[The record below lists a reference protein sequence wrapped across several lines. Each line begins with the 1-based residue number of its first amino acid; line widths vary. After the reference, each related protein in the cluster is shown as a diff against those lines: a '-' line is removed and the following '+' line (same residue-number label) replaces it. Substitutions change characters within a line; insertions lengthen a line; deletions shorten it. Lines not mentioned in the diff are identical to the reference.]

1 MIRMTGSRLRPFF
14 YAAVT
19 IAVALM
25 LLSGCR
31 TSNTPS
37 ALGDETLEIQPRM
50 EEPSEEEIRSGYYV
64 TIFLAGTIDMG
75 NSENWQA
82 ALVETFSSSEGR
94 YILYNPRRDTFT
106 STPEE
111 MEYQVNWELDHLE
124 KSQIIIMNIL
134 GSSNSPV
141 TLLEMGLFMKSGKL
155 LVACE
160 PDYYRHANVLLTC
173 ARYNVPLYPSLQSLI
188 QEQFGLDYLGATVKE

>member
-1 MIRMTGSRLRPFF
+1 MRMKGLRLCPFF

-19 IAVALM
+19 ISVALM

-106 STPEE
+106 NTPEE
-111 MEYQVNWELDHLE
+111 MDYQVNWELDHLE

-134 GSSNSPV
+134 GSSKSPV

-188 QEQFGLDYLGATVKE
+188 QEQFGLDYLGTSVKE

>member
-1 MIRMTGSRLRPFF
+1 MTGSRLRPFF

-75 NSENWQA
+75 NSENWQS

-160 PDYYRHANVLLTC
+160 PDYYRHSNVLLTC

>member
-1 MIRMTGSRLRPFF
+1 MSKLRHSSLFS
-14 YAAVT
+14 AVVV
-19 IAVALM
+19 IAIAIM
-25 LLSGCR
+25 FPCGCR
-31 TSNTPS
+31 TTNQPT

-50 EEPSEEEIRSGYYV
+50 EEPSEDEIKSGDYV

-75 NSENWQA
+75 NSENWQT
-82 ALVETFSSSEGR
+82 ALVETFSSNEGR

-106 STPEE
+106 NTPEE

-134 GSSNSPV
+134 GSSKSPV

-160 PDYYRHANVLLTC
+160 PDYYRHSNVLLTC
-173 ARYNVPLYPSLQSLI
+173 ARYNVPLYPSLKALM
-188 QEQFGLDYLGATVKE
+188 QEQFGMDYLAAAVKE

>member
-1 MIRMTGSRLRPFF
+1 MRMSGLRHRSLFS
-14 YAAVT
+14 AVV
-19 IAVALM
+19 AVAVAISLPC
-25 LLSGCR
+25 GCR
-31 TSNTPS
+31 TSNQPT

-50 EEPSEEEIRSGYYV
+50 EEPSEDEIKSGDYV

-75 NSENWQA
+75 NSEDWQA
-82 ALVETFSSSEGR
+82 ALVETFSSNEGR

-106 STPEE
+106 NTPEE

-134 GSSNSPV
+134 GSSKSPV

-160 PDYYRHANVLLTC
+160 PDYYRHANVQLTC
-173 ARYNVPLYPSLQSLI
+173 ARYNVPLYPSLRSLM
-188 QEQFGLDYLGATVKE
+188 QEQFGMDYLDTAGKE

>member
-1 MIRMTGSRLRPFF
+1 MRMKGLRLCPFF

-25 LLSGCR
+25 LLSGCQ
-31 TSNTPS
+31 TSNAPA

-50 EEPSEEEIRSGYYV
+50 EEPSEEEISSGDYV

-106 STPEE
+106 NTPEE

-134 GSSNSPV
+134 GSSKSPV

-188 QEQFGLDYLGATVKE
+188 QEQFGLDYLGSTVKE

>member
-1 MIRMTGSRLRPFF
+1 MRMFELRLRPFF

-19 IAVALM
+19 FAVALM

-31 TSNTPS
+31 ASNTPS

-50 EEPSEEEIRSGYYV
+50 KEPSEEEIRSGYYV

-160 PDYYRHANVLLTC
+160 PDYYRHTNVLLTC

-188 QEQFGLDYLGATVKE
+188 QEQFGLDYLGSTVKE

>member
-1 MIRMTGSRLRPFF
+1 MRMKGLRLCPFF

-19 IAVALM
+19 ISVALM

-106 STPEE
+106 NTPEE
-111 MEYQVNWELDHLE
+111 MDYQVNWELDHLE

-134 GSSNSPV
+134 GSSKSPV

-188 QEQFGLDYLGATVKE
+188 QEQFGLDYLGSTVKE

>member
-1 MIRMTGSRLRPFF
+1 MRMKGLRLCPFF
-14 YAAVT
+14 YATVT
-19 IAVALM
+19 ISVALM
-25 LLSGCR
+25 LLSGCQ
-31 TSNTPS
+31 TTNAPA

-50 EEPSEEEIRSGYYV
+50 EEPSEEEIGSGYYV

>member
-1 MIRMTGSRLRPFF
+1 MRMFELRLRPFF

-19 IAVALM
+19 FAVALM

-106 STPEE
+106 NTPEE

-173 ARYNVPLYPSLQSLI
+173 TRYNVPLYSSLKALM
-188 QEQFGLDYLGATVKE
+188 QEQFGLDYLGTSVKE

>member
-1 MIRMTGSRLRPFF
+1 MRMKGLRLCPFF

-25 LLSGCR
+25 LLSGCQ
-31 TSNTPS
+31 TTNAPA

-50 EEPSEEEIRSGYYV
+50 EEPSEEEISSGDYV

-75 NSENWQA
+75 NSENWQV

-106 STPEE
+106 NTPEE

-134 GSSNSPV
+134 GSSKSPV

-188 QEQFGLDYLGATVKE
+188 QEQFGLDYLGSTVKE

>member
-1 MIRMTGSRLRPFF
+1 MRMKGLRLCPFF

-19 IAVALM
+19 ISVALM

-106 STPEE
+106 NTPEE
-111 MEYQVNWELDHLE
+111 MDYQVNWELDHLE

-134 GSSNSPV
+134 GSSKSPV

-160 PDYYRHANVLLTC
+160 PDYYRHTNVLLTC

-188 QEQFGLDYLGATVKE
+188 QEQFGLDYLGSTVKE

>member
-1 MIRMTGSRLRPFF
+1 MKGLRLCPFF
-14 YAAVT
+14 YATVT
-19 IAVALM
+19 ISVALM
-25 LLSGCR
+25 LLSGCQ
-31 TSNTPS
+31 TTNAPA

-50 EEPSEEEIRSGYYV
+50 EEPSEEEIGSGYYV

>member
-1 MIRMTGSRLRPFF
+1 MRMKGLRLCPFF

-19 IAVALM
+19 ISVALM

-106 STPEE
+106 NTPEE

-134 GSSNSPV
+134 GSSKSPV

-160 PDYYRHANVLLTC
+160 PDYYRHSNVLLTC

>member
-1 MIRMTGSRLRPFF
+1 MRMTGLRLCPFF
-14 YAAVT
+14 YASVT
-19 IAVALM
+19 IAVVLM
-25 LLSGCR
+25 LLSGCQN
-31 TSNTPS
+31 SNAPA

-50 EEPSEEEIRSGYYV
+50 EEPSEEEIRSGCYV

-173 ARYNVPLYPSLQSLI
+173 ARYNVPLYSSLKALM
-188 QEQFGLDYLGATVKE
+188 QEQFGLDYLGTSVKE

>member
-1 MIRMTGSRLRPFF
+1 MRMKGLRLCPFF
-14 YAAVT
+14 YATVK
-19 IAVALM
+19 ISVALM
-25 LLSGCR
+25 LLSGCQ
-31 TSNTPS
+31 TTNAPA

-188 QEQFGLDYLGATVKE
+188 QEQFGLDYLGSTVKE

>member
-1 MIRMTGSRLRPFF
+1 MRMSGLRNSHFF
-14 YAAVT
+14 SAAVA
-19 IAVALM
+19 IVVAFM
-25 LLSGCR
+25 LPCGCG
-31 TSNTPS
+31 TSNHPD
-37 ALGDETLEIQPRM
+37 ALGDETLEVQPRM
-50 EEPSEEEIRSGYYV
+50 GEPSEDEIKSGDYV

-82 ALVETFSSSEGR
+82 ALVETFSSNEGR

-106 STPEE
+106 NTPDE

-134 GSSNSPV
+134 GSSKSPV

-160 PDYYRHANVLLTC
+160 PDYYRHANVRLTC
-173 ARYNVPLYPSLQSLI
+173 ARYNVPLYPSLKALM
-188 QEQFGLDYLGATVKE
+188 QEQFGMDYLDAAGKE